1 MKKNYIAPD
10 MTVVMMQSN
19 STLLAGSTLS
29 VDYNTTLDNGDAL
42 APEMGEGLV
51 SFGEDFDIFGE

>member
-1 MKKNYIAPD
+1 

-19 STLLAGSTLS
+19 STLLAGSTLG

-42 APEMGEGLV
+42 APE
-51 SFGEDFDIFGE
+51 FGDDFVMFDE